1 LVLHLETPINLSKLK
16 NLWALAFAGLFLA
29 GCAQTSRVPL
39 EPVQAAASVR
49 ASLEPLGALFEQP
62 SSPDVSQSRLVLY
75 RFGQDN
81 LPGATGVFV
90 DGTYHASIV
99 PGAWSQ
105 LCYRPGPVNLGAR
118 QMQVGTRAKDL
129 LDSITAM
136 ALVGGQTHYFRVMQE
151 NGYPVLKPVTQVQA
165 LRDLVGA
172 RQQMHTISRVAQD
185 CIRGASLPLVPQVRQ
200 APEKLTTQLMFDF
213 DRSDLQ
219 AIVPADLMALD
230 KQLKQWRDGPAEIS
244 TVHVMGHADPLGKP
258 ELNER
263 LAMARAQ
270 TVREHILRQLPP
282 GVQVSIE
289 SLGAKDP
296 QVKHCEKSLSVRT
309 IACNAPNRRVVV
321 VWTVSER

>member
-1 LVLHLETPINLSKLK
+1 LVLHLETPMNLSKLK

>member
-1 LVLHLETPINLSKLK
+1 MNFSKLK

>member
-1 LVLHLETPINLSKLK
+1 MNLSKLK

-270 TVREHILRQLPP
+270 TVREHILRQLPR

>member
-1 LVLHLETPINLSKLK
+1 MNFSKLK

-219 AIVPADLMALD
+219 AIVPADLIALD

>member
-1 LVLHLETPINLSKLK
+1 MNLSKLK

-219 AIVPADLMALD
+219 AIVPADLIALD
-230 KQLKQWRDGPAEIS
+230 KQVKQWRDGPAEIS

-270 TVREHILRQLPP
+270 TVREHILRQLPR

>member
-1 LVLHLETPINLSKLK
+1 MNLSKLK

-105 LCYRPGPVNLGAR
+105 LCYWPGPVNLGAR

-219 AIVPADLMALD
+219 AIVPADLIALD

>member
-1 LVLHLETPINLSKLK
+1 MNLNKFK
-16 NLWALAFAGLFLA
+16 NMWALAAFAGLFLA
-29 GCAQTSRVPL
+29 GCAQTSRVQQ

-49 ASLEPLGALFEQP
+49 ANLEPLGALFEQP
-62 SSPDVSQSRLVLY
+62 SSVDVSQSRLVVY

-99 PGAWSQ
+99 QGGWSQ
-105 LCYRPGPVNLGAR
+105 LCYRSGPVNLGAR

-129 LDSITAM
+129 FDSITAVP
-136 ALVGGQTHYFRVMQE
+136 LLGGQTHYFRVMQE
-151 NGYPVLKPVTQVQA
+151 SGYPVLKPVSQVQA

-172 RQQMHTISRVAQD
+172 REQIHTISRVAQD
-185 CIRGASLPLVPQVRQ
+185 CIRSASPPLVAKVRQ
-200 APEKLTTQLMFDF
+200 APEKLSTQLLFGF

-219 AIVPADLMALD
+219 AIAPADLMALD
-230 KQLKQWRDGPAEIS
+230 KQLEQWREGPVEIN
-244 TVHVMGHADPLGKP
+244 TVHVMGHADPLGNT

-270 TVREHILRQLPP
+270 TVREHILKQLPK
-282 GVQVSIE
+282 GFQVSIE

-296 QVKHCEKSLSVRT
+296 QVKDCKKSLSVKT

-321 VWTVSER
+321 VWSVSER

>member
-1 LVLHLETPINLSKLK
+1 MNLSKLK

-219 AIVPADLMALD
+219 AIVPADLIALD
-230 KQLKQWRDGPAEIS
+230 KQVKQWRDGPAEIS

>member
-1 LVLHLETPINLSKLK
+1 
-16 NLWALAFAGLFLA
+16 
-29 GCAQTSRVPL
+29 
-39 EPVQAAASVR
+39 
-49 ASLEPLGALFEQP
+49 
-62 SSPDVSQSRLVLY
+62 
-75 RFGQDN
+75 
-81 LPGATGVFV
+81 
-90 DGTYHASIV
+90 
-99 PGAWSQ
+99 
-105 LCYRPGPVNLGAR
+105 
-118 QMQVGTRAKDL
+118 MQVGTRAKDL

-219 AIVPADLMALD
+219 AIVPADLIALD

>member
-1 LVLHLETPINLSKLK
+1 MVLHLETPINLSKLK

>member
-1 LVLHLETPINLSKLK
+1 MNLSKLK

-81 LPGATGVFV
+81 LPGSTGVFV

-321 VWTVSER
+321 VWTVSVR

>member
-1 LVLHLETPINLSKLK
+1 MNLSKLK

-39 EPVQAAASVR
+39 EPVQAAASAR

-185 CIRGASLPLVPQVRQ
+185 CIRGASLPLVAQVRQ

>member
-1 LVLHLETPINLSKLK
+1 MNLSKLK

>member
-1 LVLHLETPINLSKLK
+1 
-16 NLWALAFAGLFLA
+16 
-29 GCAQTSRVPL
+29 
-39 EPVQAAASVR
+39 
-49 ASLEPLGALFEQP
+49 
-62 SSPDVSQSRLVLY
+62 
-75 RFGQDN
+75 
-81 LPGATGVFV
+81 
-90 DGTYHASIV
+90 
-99 PGAWSQ
+99 
-105 LCYRPGPVNLGAR
+105 
-118 QMQVGTRAKDL
+118 MQVGTRAKDL

>member
-1 LVLHLETPINLSKLK
+1 MNLSKLK

-219 AIVPADLMALD
+219 AIVPADLIALD

>member
-1 LVLHLETPINLSKLK
+1 LVLHLETPMNLSKLK

-219 AIVPADLMALD
+219 AIVPADLIALD